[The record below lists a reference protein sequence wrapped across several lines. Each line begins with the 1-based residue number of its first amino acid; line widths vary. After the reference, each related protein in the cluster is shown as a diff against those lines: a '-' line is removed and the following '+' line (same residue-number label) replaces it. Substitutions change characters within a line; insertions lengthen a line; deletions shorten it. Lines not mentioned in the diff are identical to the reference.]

1 VVDRATR
8 LGILEEGYHQ
18 HRHSPHDLTVTALEN
33 GLTRHLDLACAIV
46 WTECRLTSEVNE
58 LPPKVSLV
66 LWSILRSQTDTVS
79 QPFVNLQR
87 SQDGSLTCSKLLGR
101 RGSSQV
107 VVLVL
112 WSTKYTLAV
121 LVNLI
126 SHPEGSGPS
135 WLTVCGWTFK
145 LPP

>member
-1 VVDRATR
+1 M
-8 LGILEEGYHQ
+8 
-18 HRHSPHDLTVTALEN
+18 
-33 GLTRHLDLACAIV
+33 ACAIV

-79 QPFVNLQR
+79 QLALCEPSSNG

-135 WLTVCGWTFK
+135 WLTVCGGWTFK